1 MDNARKIIS
10 MIDGALS
17 RAGSA
22 LTVVIDAIFAAFDF
36 VRRTLTGKI
45 IAGLVALLLFANVA
59 PDLAQQVAQGIGVGL
74 AIIIALPI
82 IIFLAFIWWLVD
94 RFWN

>member
-17 RAGSA
+17 RAGSVF
-22 LTVVIDAIFAAFDF
+22 TIVIDAIFAAFDF
-36 VRRTLTGKI
+36 VRSTLAGKI
-45 IAGLVALLLFANVA
+45 IAGLVVFLLFASIA
-59 PDLAQQVAQGIGVGL
+59 PDLAQQVAQGIGIGL
-74 AIIIALPI
+74 AIIIAVPI